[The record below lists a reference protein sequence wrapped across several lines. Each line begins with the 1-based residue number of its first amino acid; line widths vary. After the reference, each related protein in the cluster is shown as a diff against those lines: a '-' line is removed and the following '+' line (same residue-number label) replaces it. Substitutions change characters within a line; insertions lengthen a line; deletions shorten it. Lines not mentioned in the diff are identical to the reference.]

1 MTKSLSRRSFLA
13 SAASLSASA
22 WLGSYAKLTAADRNK
37 VKITDIRTMMLQ
49 GPRTY
54 TLVKVETDAGVS
66 GIAEAYG
73 SPGLGVREAIHGLR
87 GFFVGQDPLQI
98 DRLYTRDRYTDG
110 SAHAQQRAMSGIEMA
125 LWDLGGKLL
134 DVPTHVL
141 LGGKF
146 RDRVRLYDHSS
157 PSNFMDKGAC
167 RAWAQEVKENPH
179 GINMHKFGPL
189 RNDSADDP
197 GRDPSNRLLS
207 SDELRR
213 NQQGFENCREALGF
227 EHDILIG
234 CHWEFDL
241 RSAIDLAN
249 VLAPIKP
256 LFFEDPLP
264 VAYSES
270 WKRLAQMSPVP
281 ICTGENWLRRADAL
295 PFVVNAA
302 IDILHPDLRNSGG
315 FLETKRMADLADLYF
330 LPVANHNTG
339 SIVNG
344 MATIHWASTIR
355 DYFACE
361 TVFFNGGWMDDV
373 IVHDQP
379 LCRDGFVEVPNKSGL
394 GIELN
399 PDVVKAH
406 LAQGETWWG

>member
-1 MTKSLSRRSFLA
+1 MMKSYSRRSFLA
-13 SAASLSASA
+13 SLASLTMPA
-22 WLGSYAKLTAADRNK
+22 WLASCANLMAAERNK
-37 VKITDIRTMMLQ
+37 VKITNIKTMLLE
-49 GPRTY
+49 GPRSY
-54 TLVKVETDAGVS
+54 TLVKLETDAGVY

-87 GFFVGQDPLQI
+87 ELFVGEDPLQI
-98 DRLYTRDRYTDG
+98 DRLYTQYRYTDG

-125 LWDLGGKLL
+125 LWDLAGKLL
-134 DVPTHVL
+134 DVPAHTL

-146 RDRVRLYDHSS
+146 RERVRLYDHSS
-157 PSNFMDKGAC
+157 PSNFFDKGAC
-167 RAWAQEVKENPH
+167 RAWAQEVKEKPN
-179 GINMHKFGPL
+179 GINIHKFAPL
-189 RNDSADDP
+189 RNDPADDP

-213 NQQGFENCREALGF
+213 IRQGFENCREALGF

-241 RSAIDLAN
+241 RAAIDLAKT
-249 VLAPIKP
+249 LASIKP
-256 LFFEDPLP
+256 LFLEDPLP

-270 WKRLAQMSPVP
+270 WKRLVQMSPVP
-281 ICTGENWLRRADAL
+281 ICTGENWMRRADAL

-315 FLETKRMADLADLYF
+315 FLENKRLADLADLYF
-330 LPVANHNTG
+330 LPMASHNTG

-355 DYFACE
+355 DYLACE
-361 TVFFNGGWMDDV
+361 TVFFDGGWMDDV
-373 IVHDQP
+373 IVHDKP
-379 LCRDGFVEVPNKSGL
+379 LCRDGFVEVPNKAGL

-399 PDVVKAH
+399 SDVVKAH
-406 LAQGETWWG
+406 LAPGETWWG